1 MGEDKSLGAYF
12 CHLGT
17 ALCRKKGGE
26 IAVLGQRSQQLAEQF
41 PGSFNVNTDPSGAA
55 LLEHLWLSR

>member
-17 ALCRKKGGE
+17 ALCRKKEGE
-26 IAVLGQRSQQLAEQF
+26 IAVLGQKSQQLTEQF
-41 PGSFNVNTDPSGAA
+41 SASFNANTDPSGAA
-55 LLEHLWLSR
+55 L

>member
-17 ALCRKKGGE
+17 ALCRKKVGE
-26 IAVLGQRSQQLAEQF
+26 IAELGQRSQQLTEQF
-41 PGSFNVNTDPSGAA
+41 PGSFSANTDPNGAA
-55 LLEHLWLSR
+55 LL